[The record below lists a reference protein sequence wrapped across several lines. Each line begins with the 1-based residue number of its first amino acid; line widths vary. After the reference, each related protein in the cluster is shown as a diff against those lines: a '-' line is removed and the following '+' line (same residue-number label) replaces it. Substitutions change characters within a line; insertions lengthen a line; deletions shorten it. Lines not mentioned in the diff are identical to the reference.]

1 MTDKERR
8 IVEKLQALIKDT
20 PYAGEKATAISVL
33 KNYCLKHGIEEWEL
47 NSNHKQTFEYV
58 IRDNID
64 NPFGEYNLFEV
75 IARHF
80 YERQNENF
88 WEQGH
93 RYYQKNKKTLV
104 LLLEMTSEDFV
115 NLIAEYE
122 FYKKAFNKSYKKA
135 FEQWQRDYFRAF
147 LMKQDL
153 LFDADPNKEIRIPT
167 EEEIEREQRVISM
180 TTDIKKVDF
189 YKQLEAKD

>member
-1 MTDKERR
+1 MTDKEKR

-20 PYAGEKATAISVL
+20 PYAGEKETAINVL

-47 NSNHKQTFEYV
+47 NNNHKQTFEY
-58 IRDNID
+58 IIHDNID
-64 NPFGEYNLFEV
+64 NFFGEYHLFSV

-80 YERQNENF
+80 YERRNEDYFN
-88 WEQGH
+88 QGH
-93 RYYQKNKKTLV
+93 RYRQKKKKYLV

-147 LMKQDL
+147 LMKQNL
-153 LFDADPNKEIRIPT
+153 LFNANPNEEVRIPT
-167 EEEIEREQRVISM
+167 SEEIEREQRVISM

-189 YKQLEAKD
+189 YKQLKTKD